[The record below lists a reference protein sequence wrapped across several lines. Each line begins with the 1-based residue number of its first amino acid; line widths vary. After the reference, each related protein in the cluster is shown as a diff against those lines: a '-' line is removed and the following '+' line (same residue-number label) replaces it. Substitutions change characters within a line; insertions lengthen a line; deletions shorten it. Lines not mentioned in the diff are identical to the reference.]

1 MCGWRVSTR
10 WNEGEGEV
18 GEGEDERYGPFSL
31 KRSGGHLKKKRGK
44 V

>member
-1 MCGWRVSTR
+1 MRVRAR
-10 WNEGEGEV
+10 W